1 MSFPMTFGHAEAVAD
16 AVLYEGY
23 ALYPYRAGSAKNRVR
38 FQWGVLVPPGYA
50 RVDPSERWH
59 NTTQTLLEQAARSR
73 VRIRVRFL
81 HLMARSLEA
90 GTADGGWEA
99 VDTLDL
105 GDEELSVWDE
115 ATEQQI
121 DLEVVVE
128 DLAGSAMEHPF
139 NLEGSVTTEQ
149 VTTAGGG
156 AGRVVRNRHAVAGV
170 IQVSAAPLP
179 GPYGVWKLTVRVE
192 NRTPGEPPS
201 RDDALRLSLVSCHTL
216 LAVDTGSFISQ
227 LAPPQWAQ
235 PYVEH
240 THSDGTYPVLVGPD
254 TGAQRLVLSSPII
267 LYDHPATA
275 PESPGD
281 LFDATEID
289 EILTLR
295 TMTLT
300 DEEKRQARGTDPR
313 TAAIIDHVDHLPPE
327 MLERLHGAIRMLGP
341 GAPTPA
347 AQPATDPAPWWDP
360 GADASVSPDTDHVVI
375 DGVAVARGS
384 RVRLRPRLGGAD
396 AQDLFL
402 DGLVAVVEAVFEDV
416 DGERHLAVTIEDDPA
431 ADQQRLLG
439 RYRYFK
445 VEEVVP
451 LPADEV
457 VP

>member
-1 MSFPMTFGHAEAVAD
+1 MSFAAAEAVAD

-50 RVDPSERWH
+50 AVDPSERWH

-81 HLMARSLEA
+81 HLMARRLEA
-90 GTADGGWEA
+90 GTADGGWQA

-105 GDEELSVWDE
+105 GGGGEVLSVWDE

-121 DLEVVVE
+121 DLEVTVEALVV
-128 DLAGSAMEHPF
+128 SAIEHPF
-139 NLEGSVTTEQ
+139 NLEGAESTEQ
-149 VTTAGGG
+149 VATTGGG
-156 AGRVVRNRHAVAGV
+156 IGRVIRRRQAVAGV
-170 IQVSAAPLP
+170 VRVAAEPLP
-179 GPYGVWKLTVRVE
+179 GPYGVWRLTVRVE
-192 NRTPGEPPS
+192 NRTPGDPPS
-201 RDDALRLSLVSCHTL
+201 RDEALRLSLVSCHTL
-216 LAVDTGSFISQ
+216 LAADTGSFISL

-235 PYVEH
+235 PYVEQ

-254 TGAQRLVLSSPII
+254 NGRQRLVLSSPII

-300 DEEKRQARGTDPR
+300 DEEKRQARGTDAR

-327 MLERLHGAIRMLGP
+327 MLERLHGAIRMLAP
-341 GAPTPA
+341 GVPAPA
-347 AQPATDPAPWWDP
+347 AERAIDPTPWWDP
-360 GADASVSPDTDHVVI
+360 GADAAVSPDTDHVVI
-375 DGVAVARGS
+375 DGTAVARGS
-384 RVRLRPRLGGAD
+384 RVRLHPRLGGAD
-396 AQDLFL
+396 AQDMFL

-416 DGERHLAVTIEDDPA
+416 DGERHLAVTIEGDPA
-431 ADQQRLLG
+431 ADQQRLVG

-445 VEEVVP
+445 VDEVQPLPAGEVVP
-451 LPADEV
+451 
-457 VP
+457 